1 MNEFMQALSAHAFLQ
16 NALLAALLASLSCG
30 VVGTYVVVKR
40 IGYMAGG
47 IAHTILGGMGIAYF
61 LGRDPL
67 LGAMIAAVLSA
78 LIIGWVSL
86 RWKQQ
91 EDVIIGALW
100 AVGMAVG
107 ILFIAR
113 TPGYAIDL
121 MSYLFGNV
129 LMVTRADLVIMASL
143 DAAVIGLVALYRKQ
157 FLAVCFDEE
166 FARVRGVNV
175 SGFYLLL
182 LCMVAVTVVS
192 LVQVVGLIL
201 VIALFTLPAA
211 TARQFV
217 RSVAGMMIG
226 ACVLGAV
233 FSVAGLAVSFDA
245 NLPSGATIILLAG
258 FAYFA
263 SLLAKVCPAEREPC
277 SGPPIELKMLAAA
290 LGRAW
295 RDRVRL

>member
-1 MNEFMQALSAHAFLQ
+1 MQALAAYGFLQ
-16 NALLAALLASLSCG
+16 KALLAALLASLSCG
-30 VVGTYVVVKR
+30 IVGTYVVVKR

-67 LGAMIAAVLSA
+67 LGAMTAAVLSA
-78 LIIGWVSL
+78 IIIGGVGL
-86 RWKQQ
+86 RWKEQ

-100 AVGMAVG
+100 AVGMAIGV
-107 ILFIAR
+107 LFISR
-113 TPGYAIDL
+113 TPGYALDL

-129 LMVTRADLVIMASL
+129 LMVTRTDLIITAVL
-143 DAAVIGLVALYRKQ
+143 DAAVVGLVVLFRKQ

-166 FARVRGVNV
+166 FARVRGVKV

-211 TARQFV
+211 TVRQFI
-217 RSVAGMMIG
+217 RSVGGMMVG
-226 ACVLGAV
+226 ACMLGAV
-233 FSVAGLAVSFDA
+233 LSIIGLGVSFET

-258 FAYFA
+258 SVYFL
-263 SLLAKVCPAEREPC
+263 SLLVHAIRRRLGIAFGRLRTDVPYSASGRNKRE
-277 SGPPIELKMLAAA
+277 S
-290 LGRAW
+290 
-295 RDRVRL
+295 DRRG

>member
-1 MNEFMQALSAHAFLQ
+1 MQPSLALSR
-16 NALLAALLASLSCG
+16 S
-30 VVGTYVVVKR
+30 
-40 IGYMAGG
+40 I
-47 IAHTILGGMGIAYF
+47 
-61 LGRDPL
+61 
-67 LGAMIAAVLSA
+67 
-78 LIIGWVSL
+78 VS
-86 RWKQQ
+86 
-91 EDVIIGALW
+91 
-100 AVGMAVG
+100 
-107 ILFIAR
+107 
-113 TPGYAIDL
+113 
-121 MSYLFGNV
+121 S
-129 LMVTRADLVIMASL
+129 
-143 DAAVIGLVALYRKQ
+143 

-245 NLPSGATIILLAG
+245 NLPSGATIILLA
-258 FAYFA
+258 ALRI
-263 SLLAKVCPAEREPC
+263 LLRFWQRLS
-277 SGPPIELKMLAAA
+277 SGT
-290 LGRAW
+290 
-295 RDRVRL
+295 

>member
-1 MNEFMQALSAHAFLQ
+1 MHALAAYGFLQ
-16 NALLAALLASLSCG
+16 KALLAALLASLSCG
-30 VVGTYVVVKR
+30 IIGTYVVVKR

-47 IAHTILGGMGIAYF
+47 IAHTILGGMGISYF

-67 LGAMIAAVLSA
+67 LGAMAAAVLSA
-78 LIIGWVSL
+78 IIIGGVSL
-86 RWKQQ
+86 RWKEQ

-107 ILFIAR
+107 VLFISR
-113 TPGYAIDL
+113 TPGYALDL

-129 LMVTRADLVIMASL
+129 LMVTRLDLIVTAVL
-143 DAAVIGLVALYRKQ
+143 DAAVVTLVVLFRKQ

-211 TARQFV
+211 TVRQFI
-217 RSVAGMMIG
+217 RSIAGMMVA
-226 ACVLGAV
+226 ACMLGAV
-233 FSVAGLAVSFDA
+233 LSIIGLGVSFET

-258 FAYFA
+258 SVYFL
-263 SLLAKVCPAEREPC
+263 SLLVQAICRRFGIAFGRLRTDVPYPALRQKKRE
-277 SGPPIELKMLAAA
+277 S
-290 LGRAW
+290 
-295 RDRVRL
+295 D